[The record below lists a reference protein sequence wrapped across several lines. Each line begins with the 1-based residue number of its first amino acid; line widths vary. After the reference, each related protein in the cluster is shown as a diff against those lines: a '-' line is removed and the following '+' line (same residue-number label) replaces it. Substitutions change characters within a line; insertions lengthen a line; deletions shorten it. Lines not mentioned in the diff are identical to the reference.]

1 LISNYAAL
9 REFQIQGDSM
19 ARKVFAWILL
29 ILSGIFLLLSI
40 AGIITIWVY
49 NKPLTDEAIRQLE
62 AVDDQ
67 LEQAQ
72 GTLASSQ
79 IELDRAL
86 RIVDSAQEALD
97 KFKAQTNST
106 GNFLETIQ
114 STLDDRLLPELKT
127 THERI
132 DSARTTLE
140 QLQSLFAGV
149 QSFLPID
156 LSSLDKTVS
165 DLIASANSIDSE
177 ISNVEVLGQQ
187 ASLFVSDSSYIL
199 GGDLTETRESLKTFL
214 AAIKE
219 YQEKMSGWRDQVAN
233 LKESTPHWIDQ
244 ASIALTVFLI
254 WFAISQFGLLLHG
267 LNMRRGGDPFLV
279 MKRTK
284 VKVRAEGAI
293 REETIET
300 VEQE

>member
-1 LISNYAAL
+1 
-9 REFQIQGDSM
+9 M

-29 ILSGIFLLLSI
+29 ILSGTFLVLSI
-40 AGIITIWVY
+40 GGMIAIWVY
-49 NKPLTDEAIRQLE
+49 NKPLTDEAVRQLE
-62 AVDDQ
+62 DVDDQ

-86 RIVDSAQEALD
+86 RIVGSAQEALD

-140 QLQSLFAGV
+140 QLQSLLAGV
-149 QSFLPID
+149 QNFLPVD

-199 GGDLTETRESLKTFL
+199 GGDLTDTQESLQTFL
-214 AAIKE
+214 TAIKE
-219 YQEKMSGWRDQVAN
+219 YQEKMSGWRDQVAM
-233 LKESTPHWIDQ
+233 LLESTPRWIDQ
-244 ASIALTVFLI
+244 ASIALTIFLL
-254 WFAISQFGLLLHG
+254 WFAVSQFGLLLHG

-279 MKRTK
+279 MKRTR
-284 VKVRAEGAI
+284 VEVRADGSV
-293 REETIET
+293 REELIET
-300 VEQE
+300 VEQD

>member
-1 LISNYAAL
+1 
-9 REFQIQGDSM
+9 M

-29 ILSGIFLLLSI
+29 ILSGIFLLLSL
-40 AGIITIWVY
+40 GGMITIWVY
-49 NKPLTDEAIRQLE
+49 NKTLTDEAIRQLE

-79 IELDRAL
+79 LELDRAL

-114 STLDDRLLPELKT
+114 STLDDRLMPELET
-127 THERI
+127 TRERI

-140 QLQSLFAGV
+140 QLQSLLAGI
-149 QSFLPID
+149 QSFLPVD
-156 LSSLDKTVS
+156 LSSLDKTIS

-199 GGDLTETRESLKTFL
+199 GGDLTETRESLETFL
-214 AAIKE
+214 AAIKD
-219 YQEKMSGWRDQVAN
+219 YQEKMSGWRDQVTM
-233 LKESTPHWIDQ
+233 LIERTPRWIDQ
-244 ASIALTVFLI
+244 ASIALSIFLF
-254 WFAISQFGLLLHG
+254 WFAISQIGLLLHG

-284 VKVRAEGAI
+284 VEVRADGAI

-300 VEQE
+300 MEQE

>member
-1 LISNYAAL
+1 
-9 REFQIQGDSM
+9 M

-29 ILSGIFLLLSI
+29 ILSGIFLLLSL
-40 AGIITIWVY
+40 GGMITIWVY
-49 NKPLTDEAIRQLE
+49 NKTLTDEAIRQLE

-79 IELDRAL
+79 LELDRAL

-114 STLDDRLLPELKT
+114 STLDDRLLPELET
-127 THERI
+127 TRERI

-140 QLQSLFAGV
+140 QLQSLLAGI
-149 QSFLPID
+149 QSFLPVD

-199 GGDLTETRESLKTFL
+199 GGDLTETRESLETFL
-214 AAIKE
+214 AAIKD
-219 YQEKMSGWRDQVAN
+219 YQEKMSGWRDQVTM
-233 LKESTPHWIDQ
+233 LIERTPRWIDQ
-244 ASIALTVFLI
+244 ASIALSIFLF
-254 WFAISQFGLLLHG
+254 WFAISQIGLLLHG

-284 VKVRAEGAI
+284 VEVRADGAI

-300 VEQE
+300 MEQE

>member
-1 LISNYAAL
+1 
-9 REFQIQGDSM
+9 
-19 ARKVFAWILL
+19 
-29 ILSGIFLLLSI
+29 
-40 AGIITIWVY
+40 
-49 NKPLTDEAIRQLE
+49 LTDEAIRQLE

-79 IELDRAL
+79 LELDRAL

-114 STLDDRLLPELKT
+114 STLDDRLMPELET
-127 THERI
+127 TRERI

-140 QLQSLFAGV
+140 QLQSLLAGI
-149 QSFLPID
+149 QSFLPVD
-156 LSSLDKTVS
+156 LSSLDKTIS

-199 GGDLTETRESLKTFL
+199 GGDLTETRESLETFL
-214 AAIKE
+214 AAIKD
-219 YQEKMSGWRDQVAN
+219 YQEKMSGWRDQVTM
-233 LKESTPHWIDQ
+233 LIERTPRWIDQ
-244 ASIALTVFLI
+244 ASIALSIFLF
-254 WFAISQFGLLLHG
+254 WFAISQIGLLLHG

-284 VKVRAEGAI
+284 VEVRADGAI

-300 VEQE
+300 MEQE

>member
-1 LISNYAAL
+1 
-9 REFQIQGDSM
+9 M

-40 AGIITIWVY
+40 GGIITIWVY
-49 NKPLTDEAIRQLE
+49 NKSLTDEAVRQLE
-62 AVDDQ
+62 DVDDQ

-79 IELDRAL
+79 LELDRAL

-106 GNFLETIQ
+106 GNFMETIQ

-140 QLQSLFAGV
+140 QLQSLLAGV
-149 QSFLPID
+149 QSFLPVD

-187 ASLFVSDSSYIL
+187 ASLFVSDSSFIL
-199 GGDLTETRESLKTFL
+199 GGDLTETRESLETFL
-214 AAIKE
+214 AAIKD
-219 YQEKMSGWRDQVAN
+219 YQDKMSGWRDQVAM
-233 LKESTPHWIDQ
+233 LIDRTPRWIDQ
-244 ASIALTVFLI
+244 ASVALTIFLF

-267 LNMRRGGDPFLV
+267 LHMRRGGDPFLA

-284 VKVRAEGAI
+284 VEVRSDGI
-293 REETIET
+293 IGEETIET

>member
-1 LISNYAAL
+1 
-9 REFQIQGDSM
+9 M

-40 AGIITIWVY
+40 GGIITIWVY
-49 NKPLTDEAIRQLE
+49 NKSLTDEAVRQLE
-62 AVDDQ
+62 DVDDQ

-79 IELDRAL
+79 LELDRAL
-86 RIVDSAQEALD
+86 RNVDSAQEALD

-106 GNFLETIQ
+106 GNFMETIQ

-140 QLQSLFAGV
+140 QLQSLLAGV
-149 QSFLPID
+149 QSFLPVD

-187 ASLFVSDSSYIL
+187 ASLFVSDSSFIL
-199 GGDLTETRESLKTFL
+199 GGDLTETRESLETFL
-214 AAIKE
+214 AAIKD
-219 YQEKMSGWRDQVAN
+219 YQEKMSGWRDQVAM
-233 LKESTPHWIDQ
+233 LIERTPRWIDR
-244 ASIALTVFLI
+244 ASVALTIFLF

-267 LNMRRGGDPFLV
+267 LHMRRGGDPFLA

-284 VKVRAEGAI
+284 VEVRSDGI
-293 REETIET
+293 IGEETIET